1 MRRVKGRKAS
11 HHRVRKKYLSRP
23 EMMSIICYCEHMF
36 WHDFVRRARML
47 KSTAADVRSDVRVFI
62 WAAIIKYRDRPYTDV
77 LKLGFVTT
85 KNRLTSI
92 SRSNLNKSYSITGI
106 EPFLP
111 FLRSSL
117 SDPAKQVEFLNL
129 MHRIAFELVGMRKA
143 HLLLEAVKFDWSLRN
158 RKFITKKHITLC
170 RKLDMVPHEVYV
182 NVLAMRDAMRKNFS
196 SRTEQATIKQEG
208 IWTQR

>member
-1 MRRVKGRKAS
+1 MRRVKKRRTP

-36 WHDFVRRARML
+36 WYDFVKRAQML

-92 SRSNLNKSYSITGI
+92 SRSNLNKSYSLTGI
-106 EPFLP
+106 DPFLP
-111 FLRSSL
+111 FLRSTSA
-117 SDPAKQVEFLNL
+117 DPAKQVEFLNM

-158 RKFITKKHITLC
+158 RKFITRKHITLC

-182 NVLAMRDAMRKNFS
+182 NVIAMRDAMRKNFS
-196 SRTEQATIKQEG
+196 SRTEQVAIKQDG

>member
-1 MRRVKGRKAS
+1 MRRVKGRRIS
-11 HHRVRKKYLSRP
+11 CRKPRRKFLSRP

-36 WHDFVRRARML
+36 WNDFVRRARML

-92 SRSNLNKSYSITGI
+92 SRSNLNKHYTITSID
-106 EPFLP
+106 PFLP
-111 FLRSSL
+111 FLRSTSA
-117 SDPAKQVEFLNL
+117 DPAKQVEFLNL

-143 HLLLEAVKFDWSLRN
+143 HFLLEATKFDWSLRN
-158 RKFITKKHITLC
+158 RKFITRKHLTLC

-182 NVLAMRDAMRKNFS
+182 NVLAIRDVMRKNFAS
-196 SRTEQATIKQEG
+196 KSEQIAIKQDG
-208 IWTQR
+208 LWTQR